1 MKTLIKLFF
10 VVAILAGGI
19 NITNAQTTKKEKQ
32 AAKAAKI
39 KALLDSHNYVFN
51 ANYVIPQRGNSR
63 STNYGYDL
71 VVSKDT
77 VTAYLPYFGRV
88 TIAPS
93 DPSDGGVK
101 FTSTNFDYT
110 TKQAKNGSYDVTI
123 TPKDAGTQGSKDVR
137 YLRLNVSTSGYA
149 SLQVI
154 SNNRDPISYNG
165 DIEERKAKK

>member
-1 MKTLIKLFF
+1 MKTFIKLFF
-10 VVAILAGGI
+10 VLAIFAGST
-19 NITNAQTTKKEKQ
+19 NITIAQTTKKEKQ

-39 KALLDSHNYVFN
+39 KELLDARNYVFN

-63 STNYGYDL
+63 SINYGYDL

-88 TIAPS
+88 TLAPT

-110 TKQAKNGSYDVTI
+110 TKQAKNGSYNITI

-165 DIEERKAKK
+165 DVEARKAKK

>member
-10 VVAILAGGI
+10 VAVILSGSI
-19 NITNAQTTKKEKQ
+19 TITNAQATRKEKQ

-39 KALLDSHNYVFN
+39 KDLLDSRNYVFN
-51 ANYVIPQRGNSR
+51 ATYIIPQRGNSR

-88 TIAPS
+88 TLAPV

-110 TKQAKNGSYDVTI
+110 AKQAKNGSYNITI
-123 TPKDAGTQGSKDVR
+123 TPKDAGTQVSKDVR

-154 SNNRDPISYNG
+154 SNNREPISYNG
-165 DIEERKAKK
+165 DIQEQKAKK